1 MSVQAGKMSRRKQAK
16 PNRLN
21 EDEENDS
28 GVFNGK
34 LLLLLPFL
42 PSILLLLCG
51 YHWRLTILKEIDQT
65 EIRDDILSSSRHLSS
80 SWSQSRDMNV

>member
-1 MSVQAGKMSRRKQAK
+1 MNLHFGKMSRRKQAK

-34 LLLLLPFL
+34 ILLLLPSS
-42 PSILLLLCG
+42 P
-51 YHWRLTILKEIDQT
+51 TICPLMVK
-65 EIRDDILSSSRHLSS
+65 LFSSG
-80 SWSQSRDMNV
+80 

>member
-1 MSVQAGKMSRRKQAK
+1 MNLHFGKMSRRKQAK

-34 LLLLLPFL
+34 ILLLLLSSPTIAPFMVKL
-42 PSILLLLCG
+42 FLL
-51 YHWRLTILKEIDQT
+51 E
-65 EIRDDILSSSRHLSS
+65 
-80 SWSQSRDMNV
+80 

>member
-1 MSVQAGKMSRRKQAK
+1 MSLQVGKMSRRKQAK

-42 PSILLLLCG
+42 PQYC
-51 YHWRLTILKEIDQT
+51 YFYV
-65 EIRDDILSSSRHLSS
+65 DIIGHCKF
-80 SWSQSRDMNV
+80 